1 MLSTLPGR
9 THGLGLITEPL
20 LKDLKIDRI
29 AFANINLWATLLGA
43 VFCLPVG
50 WAIDRLGIR
59 VVTVAM
65 LLATGASAWALS
77 YQTGAFLSLLL
88 IVTLTRGFGQSALSV
103 CSITSV
109 GKWFPQRPGVAMGTF
124 AFLMGLMFAISF
136 GVIGWAVREHGWRGA
151 WSGVAATLIFVV
163 APLALI
169 FLKNPPQNETTH
181 DAMPDAIDAA
191 VDEPVSGFSLADALR
206 TPAFWVFAG
215 ATALFGLVSSGLG
228 LFQQAVLEER
238 GFDQKTYHNLLVV
251 TTLLSLVAQLASG
264 WLALRYSAGA
274 LTGVA
279 MLIYAVAL
287 VILPSIVGE
296 TQLWIFAALMGIAVG
311 IITVIFFGVWGQLFG
326 RAHLGRIQASAQMLT
341 VLASAIGPL
350 LFAQCHARFGS
361 YSPILFGLSPLVL
374 LLGIVAWRVPSPQPG
389 HEMAGS

>member
-1 MLSTLPGR
+1 MLATLPGR

-20 LKDLKIDRI
+20 LRDLKINRV

-43 VFCLPVG
+43 LFCLPVG

-59 VVTVAM
+59 IVTVAM

-77 YQTGAFLSLLL
+77 SQTGAFFSLLL

-124 AFLMGLMFAISF
+124 AFLMGFMFAASF
-136 GVIGWAVREHGWRGA
+136 GVIGWAVREHGWRVA
-151 WSGVAATLIFVV
+151 WSAVAASLVFVV

-169 FLKNPPQNETTH
+169 FLKNPPQ
-181 DAMPDAIDAA
+181 DATPQDVVADA
-191 VDEPVSGFSLADALR
+191 VDEPVSGVSLADALR
-206 TPAFWVFAG
+206 TPAFWIFAG

-228 LFQQAVLEER
+228 LFQQAVLQER

-264 WLALRYSAGA
+264 WLALRCSAGA

-287 VILPSIVGE
+287 VLLPSVASDA
-296 TQLWIFAALMGIAVG
+296 QLWCFAGLMGISVG

-341 VLASAIGPL
+341 VLASAVGPL

-361 YSPILFGLSPLVL
+361 YSPILIGLAPIVL
-374 LLGIVAWRVPSPQPG
+374 LLGIAAWRVPTPRLKS
-389 HEMAGS
+389 